1 MGYRKSVLTGDFQ
14 YAVEREFEAVER
26 GLEDFADAL
35 RLLEITAEP
44 NPKRNGMIVYADG
57 TNWNPGSGRGVYVYK
72 GSSWVL
78 LG

>member
-1 MGYRKSVLTGDFQ
+1 MYRKSVLTGDFKF
-14 YAVEREFEAVER
+14 AVEREFERVEQ
-26 GLEDFADAL
+26 GFNEFSDAL
-35 RLLEITAEP
+35 RLVELHAEP

-57 TNWNPGSGRGVYVYK
+57 TTWDPGSGRGIYVYK

>member
-1 MGYRKSVLTGDFQ
+1 MYRKSVLTGDFQ
-14 YAVEREFEAVER
+14 YAVEREFERVEQ
-26 GLEDFADAL
+26 GFNEFAEAL
-35 RLLEITAEP
+35 RLKELYAEP